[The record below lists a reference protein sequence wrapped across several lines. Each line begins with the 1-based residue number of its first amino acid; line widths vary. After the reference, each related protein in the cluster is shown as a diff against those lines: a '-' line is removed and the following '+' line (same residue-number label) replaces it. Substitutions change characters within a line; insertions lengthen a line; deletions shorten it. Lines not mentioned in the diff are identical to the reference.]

1 MCLLWPYHREAMTQ
15 EHTCCMRS
23 QSHERSWPPLF
34 KLKFGNGWLTS
45 KCCGSHCKKIN
56 SSFQFQFQFQ
66 GFQFQFHFQFHQFQF
81 QFQFQFRNW
90 NWNWPAI
97 PIPELNWPQPWPWD
111 RPLAFRW
118 RHNDH
123 AGVSNHQPH
132 GCLLNRSF
140 RRKSKKTSKLRVTGL
155 CAGNSP
161 GTGEFPAQMA
171 SYAENVSIWWRHH
184 EILEKGIIWGD
195 KFSHHFSC
203 PYISLEWVRPG

>member
-23 QSHERSWPPLF
+23 QSHERSWPPLL

-81 QFQFQFRNW
+81 QFQFRIW

-97 PIPELNWPQPWPWD
+97 PIPELNWPQPWLCTLHD
-111 RPLAFRW
+111 KHYL
-118 RHNDH
+118 
-123 AGVSNHQPH
+123 NHWWIIVNWNLGNKFNWNFNQ
-132 GCLLNRSF
+132 
-140 RRKSKKTSKLRVTGL
+140 KSQIFL
-155 CAGNSP
+155 
-161 GTGEFPAQMA
+161 E
-171 SYAENVSIWWRHH
+171 EN
-184 EILEKGIIWGD
+184 
-195 KFSHHFSC
+195 
-203 PYISLEWVRPG
+203 

>member
-34 KLKFGNGWLTS
+34 KLKFENGWLTS

-56 SSFQFQFQFQ
+56 SGFQFQFQFQFQ

-97 PIPELNWPQPWPWD
+97 PIPELNWPQPCPEDCFTIYRETKQAINELSCYWQRRRCYFGIVPD
-111 RPLAFRW
+111 RKENLI
-118 RHNDH
+118 
-123 AGVSNHQPH
+123 VSND
-132 GCLLNRSF
+132 
-140 RRKSKKTSKLRVTGL
+140 V
-155 CAGNSP
+155 
-161 GTGEFPAQMA
+161 
-171 SYAENVSIWWRHH
+171 
-184 EILEKGIIWGD
+184 
-195 KFSHHFSC
+195 
-203 PYISLEWVRPG
+203 